1 MAVREV
7 VEEERK
13 RKIREREE
21 WRQIRTYHE
30 KILRRGT
37 LNNVPI
43 PRSSSLDARQREKDF
58 ITVNALFTPL
68 SSTSSIK
75 SQQVS
80 SRKLSLCAQIDAT
93 GSRSEFKTKTRTR
106 TKKKRPRK
114 H

>member
-13 RKIREREE
+13 RKIKEREE

-43 PRSSSLDARQREKDF
+43 PRSSSLDARQREKDL

-75 SQQVS
+75 SQQA
-80 SRKLSLCAQIDAT
+80 SRKLSLCAPLDAT
-93 GSRSEFKTKTRTR
+93 GSRSDFKTKTRTR
-106 TKKKRPRK
+106 TKKKRSRK